1 MKKTRNLNK
10 GLFMP
15 NIGQLLNEENIAI
28 IEHATHKE
36 VIEKLLG
43 LLKNSP
49 NIQDMNVLKDAI
61 WEREKIVSTGIGLG
75 LAIPHARR
83 DVIKDFVASAVLI
96 KNEVEW
102 KSIDDKPV
110 KFAILIASPQ
120 NTHKDYLQLLAQT
133 VLMWKDET
141 KRKKIS
147 DASTPADIYELLK
160 EIKF

>member
-1 MKKTRNLNK
+1 
-10 GLFMP
+10 MP
-15 NIGQLLNEENIAI
+15 NIGQLLNEENISI

-49 NIQDMNVLKDAI
+49 NIEDMNVLKDAI

-147 DASTPADIYELLK
+147 ESSTPADIYELLK